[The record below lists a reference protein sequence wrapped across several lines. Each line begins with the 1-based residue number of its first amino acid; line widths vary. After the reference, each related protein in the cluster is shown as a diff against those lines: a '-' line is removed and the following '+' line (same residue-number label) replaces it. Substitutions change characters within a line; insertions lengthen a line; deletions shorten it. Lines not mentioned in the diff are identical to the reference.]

1 MRKLFSALAVVLVFA
16 MAFTITASA
25 AITGTQVYEPVGEK
39 YTITAQDDRIKDA
52 MVGMVVIEAAQ
63 DPETFAIDE
72 DDIRYIDQVTA
83 DAAGNISIPAF
94 TPMDKKVDTNKYLVY
109 VGGGSLAK
117 ATKVGELNVP
127 IPPTSVEI
135 TGVDTLE
142 IGKDATFTAA
152 IAPTGATGTIAWSS
166 NATDVATVDA
176 TSGKVTA
183 VSKGKAVIT
192 ATVVGTTPAITDT
205 WEVEVIPPALTDIAV
220 NKSTLSLVVEG
231 KETLTVVPV
240 PEKAE
245 FTGVPAWTSDAPTI
259 ASVDPATGEVT
270 AVAEGTANITVT
282 VDGFSA
288 TCVVTVTEEPAYMP
302 GDING
307 SGNVNSNDAIYLLE
321 YTFDDS
327 LTVYANTDVNGSG
340 NTNSNDAIYLL
351 EYTFDDSLELH

>member
-25 AITGTQVYEPVGEK
+25 NTTTVFQPDEDGK
-39 YTITAQDDRIKDA
+39 YTVTYQHEDLKDA
-52 MVGMVVIEAAQ
+52 MVGMVVIEGV
-63 DPETFAIDE
+63 DVETSPINE
-72 DDIRYIDQVTA
+72 STIRYIDQIDA
-83 DAAGNISIPAF
+83 DENGAISVGPF
-94 TPMDKKVDTNKYLVY
+94 VPMDKANATKYLVY
-109 VGGGSLAK
+109 VGGGALTTK
-117 ATKVGELNVP
+117 APVGELNVP

-192 ATVVGTTPAITDT
+192 VTVVGTTPAITDT
-205 WEVEVIPPALTDIAV
+205 WEVEVIPPALTGVAV

-282 VDGFSA
+282 VDGFTA
-288 TCVVTVTEEPAYMP
+288 TCVVTVTEKSARLA
-302 GDING
+302 GDANEDGDVTARDATVILRVVAQQDG
-307 SGNVNSNDAIYLLE
+307 YSVNESNA
-321 YTFDDS
+321 
-327 LTVYANTDVNGSG
+327 DVNAD
-340 NTNSNDAIYLL
+340 NDVTARDATLISRWVAQQDGIVLQ
-351 EYTFDDSLELH
+351 